1 MWLCWLCVDC
11 ECFVECFFEY
21 FILSVHTLCWL
32 WILCWVWLWILYV
45 DCIYFV
51 LTVNI
56 LHRLWIFC
64 IECVYF
70 VLTENTS
77 YWLWILCVDCVY
89 FVLTVTTLS
98 WLNVLCCLWLWI
110 LYCWFQAF
118 GELCGP
124 MDLGLTARASVF
136 CLQSEMWQ
144 ESGNNKYGVLRQC
157 FCFHFTESESSIH
170 PTIHLSPST
179 QSSTHPF
186 THRTMDQSFNS
197 FQ

>member
-64 IECVYF
+64 IECVLCVDWKHF
-70 VLTENTS
+70 VLTVNTLC
-77 YWLWILCVDCVY
+77 WLCILRVDCEY
-89 FVLTVTTLS
+89 FVLTVTVNTLLLIPGF
-98 WLNVLCCLWLWI
+98 WWAVWANGPGTDCTCFRVLS
-110 LYCWFQAF
+110 F
-118 GELCGP
+118 
-124 MDLGLTARASVF
+124 
-136 CLQSEMWQ
+136 QSEMWQ

-186 THRTMDQSFNS
+186 TNRTMDQSFNS

>member
-110 LYCWFQAF
+110 LYCWFQASA
-118 GELCGP
+118 ELCGP
-124 MDLGLTARASVF
+124 MDLGLTARASGF
-136 CLQSEMWQ
+136 CLSEMWQ
-144 ESGNNKYGVLRQC
+144 WSLNNKFGVLNNA
-157 FCFHFTESESSIH
+157 FLFISISVSLIH
-170 PTIHLSPST
+170 PAICLSSPIHTLI
-179 QSSTHPF
+179 HPIVS
-186 THRTMDQSFNS
+186 QPLINN
-197 FQ
+197 